1 MATWILE
8 MTFEPPTPTF
18 SEHHVSEMQAT
29 LNSKSKV
36 AKTSINLSKFFWRLL
51 MLRWSSE
58 NELLLLQDIFSLAS
72 VEK

>member
-36 AKTSINLSKFFWRLL
+36 AKKSINLSKFF
-51 MLRWSSE
+51 
-58 NELLLLQDIFSLAS
+58 
-72 VEK
+72 